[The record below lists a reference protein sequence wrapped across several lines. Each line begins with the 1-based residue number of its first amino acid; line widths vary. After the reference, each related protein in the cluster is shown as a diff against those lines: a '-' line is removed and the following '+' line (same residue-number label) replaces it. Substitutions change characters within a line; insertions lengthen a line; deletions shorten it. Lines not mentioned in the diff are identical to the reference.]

1 LLRVAVISDI
11 HAHSRSRLDEN
22 QAEPSYME
30 ISAPEQSA
38 VNPFAAVE
46 ALVHSEGLSADVL
59 VCAGDMGDKAT
70 PEAVQYA
77 WKRIRRLQAELG
89 APILLAASGNHDLD
103 SRALNDY
110 DARGILLDLESY
122 PFSDEA
128 LNNEYWANNVVVQQ
142 HAGFRSVL
150 LNSSAYHGYA
160 DEWQHGR
167 VSRRTREY
175 LRSKLEQTPDPGI
188 NLLVT
193 HHQLYK
199 FGGVDLGDQSEMRDG
214 SALLDDLGSGEF
226 GSWLVIHG
234 HRHWPAVSYA
244 GGGRAAP
251 LVFSAGSFS
260 AVLYAEIQSLA
271 RNQFYI
277 LEIEDTAP
285 GYPVRGRF
293 RAWDW
298 VSDQGFRPA
307 QQRSGLA
314 HSGGFGGE
322 LNGTQLADKVQEFF
336 ASVGGGYI
344 EWTDL
349 RKAVPEIAYVI
360 PSDFAQFERVLRT
373 AHGLELLTHPN
384 GDPAQIG
391 KVK

>member
-1 LLRVAVISDI
+1 VAVLSDI
-11 HAHSRSRLDEN
+11 HAHSKSRLDPKE
-22 QAEPSYME
+22 AEPSYVE
-30 ISAPEQSA
+30 ISAPESAA

-46 ALVHSEGLSADVL
+46 ELVRSEGLTADVL

-77 WKRIRRLQAELG
+77 WKRVRRLQSELQ
-89 APILLAASGNHDLD
+89 APILLAATGNHDMD
-103 SRALNDY
+103 SRAINDY
-110 DARGILLDLESY
+110 DARGILLDLDDY
-122 PFSDEA
+122 PFQNEA
-128 LNNEYWANNVVVQQ
+128 LNNEYWAHNVVVQT
-142 HAGFRSVL
+142 HPAFRSVL
-150 LNSSAYHGYA
+150 LNSSAYHGYV

-167 VSRRTREY
+167 ISRRTREY
-175 LRSKLEQTPDPGI
+175 LRSKLEKSPDPGI

-199 FGGVDLGDQSEMRDG
+199 FGGVDLGDQSEMRDA

-234 HRHWPAVSYA
+234 HRHWPAVSHA

-251 LVFSAGSFS
+251 VVFSAGSFS

-271 RNQFYI
+271 RNQFYL
-277 LEIEDTAP
+277 LEIEDTSP

-298 VSDQGFRPA
+298 VSDHGFLPA

-322 LNGTQLADKVQEFF
+322 LNGTQLADKVHEYFS
-336 ASVGGGYI
+336 SVGAGYL
-344 EWTDL
+344 EWADV
-349 RKAVPEIAYVI
+349 RAAVPEVSYAM
-360 PSDFAQFERVLRT
+360 PSDFGHFQRVLSAT
-373 AHGLELLTHPN
+373 HGLELLTHAN